1 MAQEFRLPD
10 IGEGLT
16 EGEVVQWLVGVGDPV
31 GVDQPLVE
39 LETDKAVTDIP
50 SPFAGVVLYRGGEAG
65 STIMVGE
72 ILVVIGYEGE
82 EWSPADRDEAGQEAA
97 PIVGTL
103 SHEAELLGAE
113 DRRSGSNPERPKA
126 LPLVRKLAR
135 ERGIELEAVQGSGPL
150 GRITRE
156 DVLAALDGP
165 AAVDGPAVEDDE
177 ADAELPPG
185 GPAVDVPYQ
194 APPFAETATTPSGD
208 EERVRMS
215 KLRRTIAD
223 RMSRSWAEIPHVTA
237 FDSADAA
244 RLLAARR
251 ALARRG
257 STDTPIEALIVKAVI
272 PALRAFPEFNAS
284 IDGEDL
290 VLKRYFSIGVAVDT
304 DNGLIVPVLHD
315 VGEAGVA
322 DLAFEIVRLAES
334 ARARTLEPAEMAGAT
349 FTVSNIG
356 AVGGGYGTPIVP
368 YGTTAILSL
377 GRAED
382 QAVVRE
388 GKVVAAPMMPL
399 SLSYDH
405 RVIDG
410 GLGRRFLAM
419 IVENLEEPALFLA
432 E

>member
-1 MAQEFRLPD
+1 VAQEFRLPD

-16 EGEVVQWLVGVGDPV
+16 EGEVVQWLVEVGDPV

-82 EWSPADRDEAGQEAA
+82 AWAPADRDDAGQEAA

-113 DRRSGSNPERPKA
+113 DHGSGSIPKRPKA

-135 ERGIELEAVQGSGPL
+135 ERGIDLEAVQGSGPL

-156 DVLAALDGP
+156 DVLAAF
-165 AAVDGPAVEDDE
+165 DGPAVEDDE
-177 ADAELPPG
+177 VEAELSPG
-185 GPAVDVPYQ
+185 GPAVGASYE
-194 APPFAETATTPSGD
+194 APPVAETVVTASGD

-215 KLRRTIAD
+215 RLRRIIAD

-322 DLAFEIVRLAES
+322 DLAVEIVRLAES

-349 FTVSNIG
+349 FTLSNIG

-388 GKVVAAPMMPL
+388 GKVVAATMMPL